1 MVSMIALIVS
11 MVALAVGFLIA
22 INGIISDGLKGL
34 RQKGKPIIAALIV
47 YAICFLIF
55 LFTQ

>member
-22 INGIISDGLKGL
+22 IGILSDGLKGL